1 MVAEVIETRMQ
12 HDWIAALEQAGVPC
26 GPINK
31 LDAVFADPQVVARGR
46 RLDLP
51 HPLAGRVPQVAS
63 PVRMGG
69 EKVVSDR
76 APPLLGEHTMQVLR
90 ERLHK
95 TESEVRALAG
105 EGVVQVR

>member
-1 MVAEVIETRMQ
+1 MVRTRTQ
-12 HDWIAALEQAGVPC
+12 HDWIAALEAAGVPC

-31 LDAVFADPQVVARGR
+31 LDAVFADPQVVARGVR
-46 RLDLP
+46 VDLP
-51 HPLAGRVPQVAS
+51 HALAGTVPQVAS

-76 APPLLGEHTMQVLR
+76 APPLLGEHTMHVLR
-90 ERLHK
+90 ERLK
-95 TESEVRALAG
+95 MTEAQVRTLSQ